1 MKNMHQPAVRNLA
14 LILVA
19 VLLIAACVPPP
30 AASTTAGGGIT
41 ITDPF
46 SRTAPQEGGNGG
58 AFMTITNGSGEADRL
73 VAAESPAAGTV
84 EIHETI
90 DDNGVMRMRPVPD
103 GFEIPAGGKLE
114 LKPGGKHIMLIGLV
128 APLEPGKDI
137 ELTLNFEKA
146 GAITVT
152 VPVRDPSAGM

>member
-1 MKNMHQPAVRNLA
+1 MHQPAVSHLA
-14 LILVA
+14 LVLVA

-30 AASTTAGGGIT
+30 AADTTATGGIT
-41 ITDPF
+41 IADPY

-58 AFMTITNGSGEADRL
+58 AFMTITNGSSEADRL
-73 VAAESPAAGTV
+73 VSAQSPAAGTV

-128 APLEPGKDI
+128 APLEPGQEI

-146 GAITVT
+146 GAITVK
-152 VPVRDPSAGM
+152 VPVREPGAGM

>member
-1 MKNMHQPAVRNLA
+1 MHQPAVRRFA

-19 VLLIAACVPPP
+19 ILLIAACVPPP
-30 AASTTAGGGIT
+30 AGGIT
-41 ITDPF
+41 ITDPY
-46 SRTAPQEGGNGG
+46 SRAAPQEGGNGG
-58 AFMTITNGSGEADRL
+58 AFMTITNNSSAADRL
-73 VAAESPAAGTV
+73 ISAESPAAGTV

-114 LKPGGKHIMLIGLV
+114 FKPGGKHIMLIGLV

-137 ELTLNFEKA
+137 EITLTFEKA

-152 VPVRDPSAGM
+152 VPVREPGAGM